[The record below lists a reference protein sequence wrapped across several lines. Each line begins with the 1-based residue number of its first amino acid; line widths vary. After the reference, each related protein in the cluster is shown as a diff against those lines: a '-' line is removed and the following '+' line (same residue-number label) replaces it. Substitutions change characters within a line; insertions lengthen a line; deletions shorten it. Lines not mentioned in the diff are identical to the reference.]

1 MYLQGKRPMA
11 KDNISLGVFHLDE
24 IPPAPRGVPQIEIK
38 FNIDANG
45 IVNVTAKDL
54 GTGKSQ
60 SITITGN
67 SKLSEEEIRKK
78 VEDAKTYAEEDKKV
92 REMIEI
98 RNKGDSLA
106 YQTEKMM
113 KDYADK
119 LDDDLKTNLQEDV
132 DALKEAL
139 KGDDP
144 EDIKEKT
151 SKLET
156 DAQKLGEQV
165 YKQSQQ
171 QGAANAAQQA
181 ASGFRRRTWRLP
193 WGFPGGNEENP
204 IILGSAM
211 QVVPPMIEDLLE
223 EKQKRQESCRCRLG
237 R

>member
-1 MYLQGKRPMA
+1 MK
-11 KDNISLGVFHLDE
+11 

-119 LDDDLKTNLQEDV
+119 LDDDLKTKLQEDV

-181 ASGFRRRTWRLP
+181 ASGFGGAP
-193 WGFPGGNEENP
+193 GGFPGGFPGGNQGEPDYSGFGNAGGATYDQ
-204 IILGSAM
+204 GSSWKKSKKGKK
-211 QVVPPMIEDLLE
+211 VVDVDWEDE
-223 EKQKRQESCRCRLG
+223 DKK
-237 R
+237 